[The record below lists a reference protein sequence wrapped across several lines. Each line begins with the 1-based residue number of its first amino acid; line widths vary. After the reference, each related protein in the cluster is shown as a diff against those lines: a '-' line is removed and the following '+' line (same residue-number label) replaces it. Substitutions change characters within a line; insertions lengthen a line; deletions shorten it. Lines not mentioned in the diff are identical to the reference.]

1 MLTAESRINTGFFES
16 TLGNYE
22 ILYECVTWIWRWGI
36 GNRISIFFEKF
47 INIFKVTV
55 CAGSV
60 PGMVSGI
67 SVFQVNFKIGGKKL

>member
-1 MLTAESRINTGFFES
+1 MNFVFG
-16 TLGNYE
+16 G
-22 ILYECVTWIWRWGI
+22 LYGYGGGKE
-36 GNRISIFFEKF
+36 NRISIFFEKF